1 MEEAQPK
8 AIYQETVV
16 SPVGYW
22 SLLADYEAITS
33 VDFSLEKPSTSLK
46 ANKITQI
53 GCQQLT
59 EYFDK
64 KRFSFDLPLATEAYP
79 DFYKAVWSELQQIK
93 YGEMKSYAD
102 LAIKLNN
109 PKAVRA
115 VGMANGKNP
124 IPIIIPCHRVIGKD
138 RSLTGYAH
146 GLKVKRWLLEL
157 EGAIAETPTLFSD

>member
-1 MEEAQPK
+1 LSNTNATTF
-8 AIYQETVV
+8 YQEFVT
-16 SPVGYW
+16 SPVGSW
-22 SLLADYEAITS
+22 VVVADNEAITAVNYS
-33 VDFSLEKPSTSLK
+33 AEKPSNKLTG
-46 ANKITQI
+46 NKITRL

-64 KRFSFDLPLATEAYP
+64 KRLSFDLPLAIDTYP
-79 DFYKAVWSELQQIK
+79 DFYKAVWKELLEIK

-102 LAIKLNN
+102 LAVKLNN

-138 RSLTGYAH
+138 RSLTGYAS
-146 GLKVKRWLLEL
+146 GLKIKRWLLEL
-157 EGAIAETPTLFSD
+157 EGAIAETPTLFS